1 MGYKKTAFK
10 MAPKSPMVKALT
22 AKQEANLPAA
32 LKAEIAAAPGTP
44 TKQTTD
50 KKTIGGKSSKE
61 VNSAADVPKSTSFGG
76 INYNLGMQDGA
87 GAHYYN
93 EGYSSAHGKQG
104 TIKRPGD
111 SGVYHV
117 SREVAQPVKSLKAKK
132 PSIIAPTKNY
142 KKGYYGV

>member
-44 TKQTTD
+44 TK
-50 KKTIGGKSSKE
+50 
-61 VNSAADVPKSTSFGG
+61 
-76 INYNLGMQDGA
+76 
-87 GAHYYN
+87 
-93 EGYSSAHGKQG
+93 
-104 TIKRPGD
+104 
-111 SGVYHV
+111 
-117 SREVAQPVKSLKAKK
+117 
-132 PSIIAPTKNY
+132 NY

>member
-32 LKAEIAAAPGTP
+32 LKSEIAAAPGTP
-44 TKQTTD
+44 AKQTTG

-76 INYNLGMQDGA
+76 TNYNLGGQDGA
-87 GAHYYN
+87 GPHYYN
-93 EGYSSAHGKQG
+93 EGYSSEHGKQG

-117 SREVAQPVKSLKAKK
+117 SREVEKPIIFNKKK

>member
-76 INYNLGMQDGA
+76 TDYNLGGQDGA

-93 EGYSSAHGKQG
+93 KGYDSKHKKQG
-104 TIKRPGD
+104 TVKRPGD
-111 SGVYHV
+111 AGVYHV
-117 SREVAQPVKSLKAKK
+117 SRKTEKPVKLVTKKKASIKSPAKK
-132 PSIIAPTKNY
+132 Y
-142 KKGYYGV
+142 KK

>member
-50 KKTIGGKSSKE
+50 KKTIG
-61 VNSAADVPKSTSFGG
+61 
-76 INYNLGMQDGA
+76 
-87 GAHYYN
+87 
-93 EGYSSAHGKQG
+93 
-104 TIKRPGD
+104 
-111 SGVYHV
+111 
-117 SREVAQPVKSLKAKK
+117 PVKATDDS
-132 PSIIAPTKNY
+132 
-142 KKGYYGV
+142 VQ